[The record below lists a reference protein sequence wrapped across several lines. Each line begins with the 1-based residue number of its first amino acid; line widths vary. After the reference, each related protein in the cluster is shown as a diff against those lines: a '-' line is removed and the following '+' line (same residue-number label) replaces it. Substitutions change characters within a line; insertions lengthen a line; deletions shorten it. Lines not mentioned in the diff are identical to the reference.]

1 MCWVARAEKELVRC
15 CDLNIIYFLDE
26 IHNMH
31 INSKFNI
38 NSQLG
43 YYTIKDLGVVYNALL
58 AIHCGTYTPSRRYG
72 LHNTSMAVYVMADS
86 AVNTT

>member
-1 MCWVARAEKELVRC
+1 MKMCWVARAEKELVRC

-58 AIHCGTYTPSRRYG
+58 QYTAAHTLQAGGTAYTIQAW
-72 LHNTSMAVYVMADS
+72 LFT
-86 AVNTT
+86 